1 MEKVLLN
8 GPKMYAGCMV
18 FAGSVEEVGLHSM
31 LEKNDKE
38 STDVSTV
45 KTEPEI
51 GGGQKKR

>member
-1 MEKVLLN
+1 MC
-8 GPKMYAGCMV
+8 AGCMV
-18 FAGSVEEVGLHSM
+18 FVGSVEEVGLHSM